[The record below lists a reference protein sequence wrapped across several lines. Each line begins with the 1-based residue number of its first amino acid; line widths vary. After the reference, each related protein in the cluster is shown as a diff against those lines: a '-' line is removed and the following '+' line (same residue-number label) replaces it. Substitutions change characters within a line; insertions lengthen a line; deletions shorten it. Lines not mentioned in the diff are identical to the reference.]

1 MNKQRLAVLIAA
13 AVGMLASFMPWVKA
27 PLVGSVNGI
36 NGADGWINLVLFAIP
51 LALCLLKD
59 KTQPLKGAFLY
70 GAIAP
75 AIIACIFGVWK
86 IIDFERAVSSMSDPS
101 NPFAQALSASVSIE
115 FGLYLVV
122 LAGIALP
129 ILAFVVKEDKKEVVS
144 E

>member
-13 AVGMLASFMPWVKA
+13 AVGVLASFMPWVKA
-27 PLVGSVNGI
+27 PFVGSVSGI

-59 KTQPLKGAFLY
+59 KTQPLTGALLY
-70 GAIAP
+70 GAIVPSIVALLM
-75 AIIACIFGVWK
+75 GVWK
-86 IIDFERAVSSMSDPS
+86 IVDFQRTVASMNDPE
-101 NPFAQALSASVSIE
+101 NPFAQALCSSVSIE

-129 ILAFVVKEDKKEVVS
+129 ILAFVVKDKKVVS